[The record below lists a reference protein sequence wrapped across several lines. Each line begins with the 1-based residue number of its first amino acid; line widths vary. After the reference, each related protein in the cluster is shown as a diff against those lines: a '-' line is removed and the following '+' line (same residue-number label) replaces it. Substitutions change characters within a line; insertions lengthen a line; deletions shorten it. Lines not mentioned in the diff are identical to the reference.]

1 MGIVDEQIAE
11 IMARVRE
18 AGMDVSSPAYR
29 TAEQWRT
36 FFEAPID
43 GKFFIVTN
51 FIFNKDP
58 VAGIGGTAAVS
69 KIRARQDAL
78 GMKYL
83 ADGVVVG
90 TINGPADAI
99 PWQTCGVVEVPN
111 KEAYLTFFLEDLEMQ
126 KKRADYI
133 NLYRAVLV
141 KKDMRMA

>member
-1 MGIVDEQIAE
+1 MGIVDEQVAE
-11 IMARVRE
+11 VMARVRE
-18 AGMDVSSPAYR
+18 AGMVASSPAYR
-29 TAEQWRT
+29 TAEHWRT

-43 GKFFIVTN
+43 GKFFIFTN

-58 VAGIGGTAAVS
+58 VAGIGGADEVS

-99 PWQTCGVVEVPN
+99 PWQTSSVVEVPS
-111 KEAYLTFFLEDLEMQ
+111 KEAYVEFFLEDLEMQ

-133 NLYRAVLV
+133 HLYRAVLV

>member
-1 MGIVDEQIAE
+1 MGIVDEQVAE

-29 TAEQWRT
+29 SADQWRT

-43 GKFFIVTN
+43 GGFFIVTN

-58 VAGIGGTAAVS
+58 VGGIGGMAEVS

-83 ADGVVVG
+83 ADGAVMG
-90 TINGPADAI
+90 TINGPADII

-111 KEAYLTFFLEDLEMQ
+111 KETYLTFFLEDLAMQ
-126 KKRADYI
+126 KKRAGYI
-133 NLYRAVLV
+133 DLYRAVLV